1 MYSDYDLVIVGA
13 GPAGLA
19 LAHYCSKIRHMRVLI
34 IEKENTIGG
43 CHAVHRVQN
52 NLFSEHAPRVY
63 VSTYVNFSDILSDI
77 DLPFEK
83 LFKPMKF
90 QSLDITRSSI
100 MKYFTIRELYSLVY
114 ELVMYIFDES
124 RGKQI
129 TVSEFMKQSN
139 YSKES
144 YRTIDI
150 LCRMSDG
157 ATSEMFSMNSFLEYL
172 NQNLL
177 HKFYQSSE
185 PNDVLLFH
193 RWQRYLEHR
202 GVTIMTSSRVERFH
216 YNDNNHIKSCD
227 IIHENGQ
234 RKTIYAKKF
243 VLAIPPANIVSL
255 IKQTG
260 VINAFGDINVLQK
273 WAYDTKYIEYISIT
287 FHWNKKIRMPDNYV
301 FPSTEWCIFHVEL
314 NDTMDLKDDRSK
326 TVLSVA
332 ATKLNTKSNTIGKT
346 ANECRDRDELI
357 KEIYRQLK
365 ITIPSLTDDY
375 IALLEPNTYYDED
388 KMSWCLRGTAYVS
401 TIFSKPI
408 PSNSRLYTNLYNLGT
423 HNGRSIYKPTTF
435 ESAVSNSMAL
445 ACEMYPELKQ
455 TLKMKK
461 AIALKELLTW
471 LVIMIPIFALIYY
484 VVKRVHCY
492 NKMKK

>member
-1 MYSDYDLVIVGA
+1 MYLNYDLVIVGA

-19 LAHYCSKIRHMRVLI
+19 LAHYCSKILGMKRVLI

-63 VSTYVNFSDILSDI
+63 VSTYVNFSDILNDI
-77 DLPFEK
+77 NLPFKK

-90 QSLDITRSSI
+90 QSLDLAIPMVNSL
-100 MKYFTIRELYSLVY
+100 KLRELYSLVY
-114 ELVMYIFDES
+114 ELVMFLFDES

-129 TVSEFMKQSN
+129 TVSEFMKQSK
-139 YSKES
+139 YSSES
-144 YRTIDI
+144 HRMIDT
-150 LCRMSDG
+150 LCRLTDG
-157 ATSEMFSMNSFLEYL
+157 ATSEMFSMNTFLENL

-177 HKFYQSSE
+177 HRFYQSSE
-185 PNDVLLFH
+185 PNDVLLFN
-193 RWQRYLEHR
+193 RWQKYLEHR

-216 YNDNNHIKSCD
+216 HNDNNYIQSCD
-227 IIHENGQ
+227 IIRDNGQ
-234 RKTIYAKKF
+234 RSTIYADKF
-243 VLAIPPANIVSL
+243 VLAIPPANIVPL

-260 VINAFGDINVLQK
+260 IINAFGDINVLQK
-273 WAYDTKYIEYISIT
+273 WAYDTKYIEYICIT
-287 FHWNKKIRMPDNYV
+287 FHWNKKIRMPDNYI
-301 FPSTEWCIFHVEL
+301 FPSTEWLVHYVNL
-314 NDTMDLKDDRSK
+314 SDTMDFQDDRSK
-326 TVLSVA
+326 TVLSIGVID
-332 ATKLNTKSNTIGKT
+332 LNSKSNAIGKT
-346 ANECRDRDELI
+346 ANECKDRDELI

-365 ITIPSLTDDY
+365 TSIPNLTDDY
-375 IALLEPNTYYDED
+375 IALLEPNTYYDEA
-388 KMSWCLRGTAYVS
+388 KKSWCLRGTAYVS

-423 HNGRSIYKPTTF
+423 HNGKSIYKPTTF

-445 ACEMYPELKQ
+445 AREMYPELKQ

-461 AIALKELLTW
+461 AITLKEFLTW
-471 LVIMIPIFALIYY
+471 IAISIAILIIIYY
-484 VVKRVHCY
+484 VVKRVHCC

>member
-1 MYSDYDLVIVGA
+1 MYLNYDLVIVGA

-19 LAHYCSKIRHMRVLI
+19 LAHYCSKIRGMRVLI
-34 IEKENTIGG
+34 IEKDNTIGG

-63 VSTYVNFSDILSDI
+63 VSTYVNFSDILNDI

-83 LFKPMKF
+83 LFKLMKF
-90 QSLDITRSSI
+90 QSLDITRNSI
-100 MKYFTIRELYSLVY
+100 MKSFTIGELYSLVY
-114 ELVMYIFDES
+114 ELVMYLFDES

-129 TVSEFMKQSN
+129 TVSEFMKQSK
-139 YSKES
+139 YSSES
-144 YRTIDI
+144 HRMIDT

-157 ATSEMFSMNSFLEYL
+157 ATSEMFSMNTFLEYL

-177 HKFYQSSE
+177 HRFYQSSE
-185 PNDVLLFH
+185 PNDVLLFN
-193 RWQRYLEHR
+193 RWQTYLEHH
-202 GVTIMTSSRVERFH
+202 GVTIMTSSRVERFNH
-216 YNDNNHIKSCD
+216 NDNNHIQSCD
-227 IIHENGQ
+227 IIHDSGQ
-234 RKTIYAKKF
+234 RNTIYAEKF
-243 VLAIPPANIVSL
+243 VLAIPPMNIVSL

-260 VINAFGDINVLQK
+260 IINAFGDINVLQK
-273 WAYDTKYIEYISIT
+273 WAHDTKYIEYISIT
-287 FHWNKKIRMPDNYV
+287 FHWNKKIETPKNYI

-314 NDTMDLKDDRSK
+314 NDTMDLKDNRSK

-332 ATKLNTKSNTIGKT
+332 ATKLNSKSNTIGKT
-346 ANECRDRDELI
+346 ANECNDRDELI

-365 ITIPSLTDDY
+365 TSIPNLTDDY
-375 IALLEPNTYYDED
+375 IALLEPNTYYDEA
-388 KMSWCLRGTAYVS
+388 KKSWCLRGTAYVS

-423 HNGRSIYKPTTF
+423 HNGKSIYKPTTF

-461 AIALKELLTW
+461 AITLKEALIW
-471 LVIMIPIFALIYY
+471 IAIAIAIFIIIYY